1 MGRFRRLDVLKAVV
15 ESGLIPVFYHKDLE
29 ISKKVALAIF
39 KGGSQLLEFTNRGDF
54 AYQVFTELNK
64 WCTKEIPEL
73 ILGVGSVID
82 PGTAVLYINSGA
94 NFVVGPVLNAEIAK
108 SCNRR
113 KVAYMPGCGSA
124 SEISQAEELGVEI
137 CKVFPGAEVG
147 GPSFV
152 KSILGPMPW
161 SLLMPTGGVDRTRES
176 IEKWIKAGVVSVGIG
191 SNLITKDILSSGNF
205 ESLATN
211 TAEVLRWVKEVRN
224 KAV

>member
-1 MGRFRRLDVLKAVV
+1 MGRFRRLDVIQSMV
-15 ESGLIPVFYHKDLE
+15 ESGLVPVFYHKDVE
-29 ISKKVALAIF
+29 VAKKVALAVA
-39 KGGSQLLEFTNRGDF
+39 KGGSRHLEFTNRGDF

-64 WCTKEIPEL
+64 WCAKETPRL

-94 NFVVGPVLNAEIAK
+94 DFVVGPVLNADVAR

-113 KVAYMPGCGSA
+113 KIAYMPGCGSA
-124 SEISQAEELGVEI
+124 SEISQAEELGVEV

-161 SLLMPTGGVDRTRES
+161 TLLMPTGGVDRTRES
-176 IEKWIKAGVVSVGIG
+176 IEKWFKAGVASVGIG
-191 SNLITKDILSSGNF
+191 SNLITKEILASGDF
-205 ESLATN
+205 EALAKN
-211 TAEVLRWVKEVRN
+211 TAEVLQWIKDARP
-224 KAV
+224 KAA